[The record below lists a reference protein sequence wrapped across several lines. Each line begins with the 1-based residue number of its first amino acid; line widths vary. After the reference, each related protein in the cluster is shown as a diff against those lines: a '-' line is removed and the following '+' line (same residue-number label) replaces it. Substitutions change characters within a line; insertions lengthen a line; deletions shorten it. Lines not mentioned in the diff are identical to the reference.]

1 MKTSIELVKKIQS
14 IAYAGLEYC
23 ENDFDRERYD
33 ELKNLS
39 QQLLAELTNSP
50 VEKIQNL
57 FANEVGYQTP
67 KVDVRAVVFRDNKI
81 LMVKEKIDGRWSIPG
96 GWADIG
102 YSPSEIAL
110 KEAKEEAGAEVKPV
124 RLLAVIDKLKHD
136 YPISPFHIY
145 KLFILCDLMNDKIS
159 SGIETTEVNFFALN
173 DLPPLSATR
182 ITEEQIQ
189 MLFRLWENGSEQ
201 VVFD

>member
-50 VEKIQNL
+50 VEKIQDL